1 MDREAWGATVH
12 GVAESDTTEQ
22 LSIFRNSL
30 AVQWLRIGTLTAVAW
45 VQSLV
50 GEQSSH
56 KLHNSAKNNNN
67 NKLHI
72 LTADTILHV
81 DYPKEST
88 KILVELLN
96 IQ

>member
-1 MDREAWGATVH
+1 MDRDALAGYSSWRCK
-12 GVAESDTTEQ
+12 ESDTIEQ

-30 AVQWLRIGTLTAVAW
+30 AVQWLRIGTFTAVAW

-50 GEQSSH
+50 GELRSC
-56 KLHNSAKNNNN
+56 KLHNSAKNNNKN
-67 NKLHI
+67 LHI
-72 LTADTILHV
+72 LTADMILHV

>member
-1 MDREAWGATVH
+1 M
-12 GVAESDTTEQ
+12 TEQ

-30 AVQWLRIGTLTAVAW
+30 AVQWLRIGTFIAVAW

-50 GEQSSH
+50 GELRSH

-67 NKLHI
+67 NKNLHI
-72 LTADTILHV
+72 LTAEMILHV

-88 KILVELLN
+88 KIPVELLN